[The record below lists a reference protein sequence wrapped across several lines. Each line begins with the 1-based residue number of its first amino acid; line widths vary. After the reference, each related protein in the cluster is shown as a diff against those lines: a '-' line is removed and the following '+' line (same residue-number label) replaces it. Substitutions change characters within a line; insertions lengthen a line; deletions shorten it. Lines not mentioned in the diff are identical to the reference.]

1 MTYRNEQPSQPGK
14 LCCYHRVDQQEVRAI
29 IISTFPQGRLLDPCM
44 SEITKKSD
52 EQKGAEAE
60 VESFRKDLGPFV
72 VAAETT
78 RMAMVFTDATEP
90 DNPIIFANDSFLSLT
105 GYSREEVLGKSFNFL
120 MAHGADAD
128 ALAKIKAE
136 FEGSS
141 KGGTEILYR
150 RKDGS
155 EFWSAVFISPVRD
168 AGGNIIQYFA
178 SFADLTKHKDDEVRS
193 RMLIDELNHRVKN
206 TLSTVQSIVW
216 QTLRTTADP
225 MAIRQSIE
233 SRLFALS
240 RSHDLLTREKWESA
254 GLFDIAHDA
263 LEPFGVS
270 GGRAD
275 RILITGENIRF
286 PPKAALALGIAF
298 NELATNAVKYGALS
312 NAVGSILIGW
322 TMETAPAGKRLL
334 LSWTEK
340 GGPPVTPP
348 AHKGFGS
355 RVLERGLAHELEG
368 TVHLDYRPGGLVCTM
383 DIPLPGGARGG

>member
-1 MTYRNEQPSQPGK
+1 
-14 LCCYHRVDQQEVRAI
+14 
-29 IISTFPQGRLLDPCM
+29 M
-44 SEITKKSD
+44 SDITEKSD
-52 EQKGAEAE
+52 RQKGAEAA
-60 VESFRKDLGPFV
+60 VDSFRKDLGPFV

-78 RMAMVFTDATEP
+78 RMPMLFTDAAKP
-90 DNPIIFANDSFLSLT
+90 DNPIIFANDSLVALT
-105 GYSREEVLGKSFNFL
+105 GYDRDEVLGKGFNFL
-120 MAHGADAD
+120 MADGSDAE
-128 ALAKIKAE
+128 ALTRTKAE

-141 KGGTEILYR
+141 SGGTEVLCR

-155 EFWSAVFISPVRD
+155 EFWAALFVSPVRD
-168 AGGNIIQYFA
+168 GGGAIVQYFA
-178 SFADLTKHKDDEVRS
+178 SLIDLTKHKEEEVRS

-216 QTLRTTADP
+216 QTLRATTDP
-225 MAIRQSIE
+225 KEIRQSIE

-240 RSHDLLTREKWESA
+240 RSHDLLTRERWEGA
-254 GLFDIAHDA
+254 GLLDIAHDA

-275 RILITGENIRF
+275 RIVITGENIRF
-286 PPKAALALGIAF
+286 SPKSALALGIAF

-312 NAVGSILIGW
+312 NAAGSIQIAW
-322 TMETAPAGKRLL
+322 AAEKTPAGKRLL
-334 LSWTEK
+334 LSWKES

-368 TVHLDYRPGGLVCTM
+368 TVQLDYRPDGLICTI
-383 DIPLPGGARGG
+383 DIPLAGDARGG

>member
-1 MTYRNEQPSQPGK
+1 
-14 LCCYHRVDQQEVRAI
+14 
-29 IISTFPQGRLLDPCM
+29 M
-44 SEITKKSD
+44 SEIAKKSD
-52 EQKGAEAE
+52 EQEDAEAE

-78 RMAMVFTDATEP
+78 RMAMLFTDATEP
-90 DNPIIFANDSFLSLT
+90 DNPITFANDSFLSLT
-105 GYSREEVLGKSFNFL
+105 GYDREEVLGKSLNRL
-120 MAHGADAD
+120 MANGSDAE
-128 ALAKIKAE
+128 ALTRIKAE
-136 FEGSS
+136 FEGSAS
-141 KGGTEILYR
+141 SGTEVLYR

-155 EFWSAVFISPVRD
+155 EFWAGLFVSPVRD
-168 AGGNIIQYFA
+168 AGGDIVQYFA
-178 SFADLTKHKDDEVRS
+178 SLVDLSKHKEDEVRS

-216 QTLRTTADP
+216 QTLRTTTDP
-225 MAIRQSIE
+225 KAIRQSIE

-254 GLFDIAHDA
+254 GLRDIAQDA

-275 RILITGENIRF
+275 RIVITGENIRF
-286 PPKAALALGIAF
+286 PPKAALALSIAF

-334 LSWTEK
+334 LNWTEK
-340 GGPPVTPP
+340 GGPQVTPS

-368 TVHLDYRPGGLVCTM
+368 TVHLDYRPDGLVCTM
-383 DIPLPGGARGG
+383 DIPLPKGTRDG